1 MNCDDI
7 TRLLDERALAQLSAA
22 EAGAIEAHAAQCP
35 ECARQW
41 LASESLA
48 RFRADVPALPPALRE
63 QARRLHAACET
74 PVVRKSTRRPLLF
87 GSLFVLGA
95 AATTVTAFTWQD
107 ASAANR

>member
-1 MNCDDI
+1 MNCNDV
-7 TRLLDERALAQLSAA
+7 TQLLDERDVAELSAA
-22 EAGAIEAHAAQCP
+22 EVRDLEAHTAECA
-35 ECARQW
+35 ECARQR
-41 LASESLA
+41 LASERMA

-63 QARRLHAACET
+63 QALRIAAACES

-95 AATTVTAFTWQD
+95 AAATVTAFTWQD